1 MEPIK
6 KLLQNKFFS
15 ELNKRKKDVD
25 DLQKLISSYLPA
37 AISKKIIVKNLL
49 QNQLILE
56 VNNNTTAHVLKMHEA
71 DLLRQLV
78 NESYVIKKIK
88 VKIAIPKYQRKKAVV
103 RIPSSVNKK
112 LISLS
117 RKMSDSPLK
126 KIAKDLFKTEHD

>member
-1 MEPIK
+1 MEHIK

-15 ELNKRKKDVD
+15 ELNERKKNVD
-25 DLQKLISSYLPA
+25 GLQKLVSSHLPA
-37 AISKKIIVKNLL
+37 TISKKIIVKNLL

-71 DLLRQLV
+71 DLLKQLV
-78 NESYVIKKIK
+78 NENYVIKKIK
-88 VKIAIPKYQRKKAVV
+88 VKVAIPKYQRKKAVLK
-103 RIPSSVNKK
+103 IPASVNEK

>member
-1 MEPIK
+1 MEHIK

-15 ELNKRKKDVD
+15 ELNERKKNVD
-25 DLQKLISSYLPA
+25 GLQKLVSSHLPA
-37 AISKKIIVKNLL
+37 TISKKIIVKNLL

-56 VNNNTTAHVLKMHEA
+56 VNNNTTAHVLKMYEA
-71 DLLRQLV
+71 DLLKQLV
-78 NESYVIKKIK
+78 NESHIIKKIK
-88 VKIAIPKYQRKKAVV
+88 VKVAIPKHQRKKAVLK
-103 RIPSSVNKK
+103 IPASVNEK

>member
-1 MEPIK
+1 MEHIK

>member
-1 MEPIK
+1 MEHIK

-15 ELNKRKKDVD
+15 ELNERKKNVD
-25 DLQKLISSYLPA
+25 GLQKLVSSHLPA
-37 AISKKIIVKNLL
+37 TISKKIIVKNLL

>member
-1 MEPIK
+1 MEHIK

-25 DLQKLISSYLPA
+25 DLQKLISSYLPD

>member
-1 MEPIK
+1 MEHIK

-15 ELNKRKKDVD
+15 ELNERKKNVD
-25 DLQKLISSYLPA
+25 GLQKLVSSHLPA
-37 AISKKIIVKNLL
+37 TISKKIIVKSLL

-126 KIAKDLFKTEHD
+126 KIAKDLFKTEYD